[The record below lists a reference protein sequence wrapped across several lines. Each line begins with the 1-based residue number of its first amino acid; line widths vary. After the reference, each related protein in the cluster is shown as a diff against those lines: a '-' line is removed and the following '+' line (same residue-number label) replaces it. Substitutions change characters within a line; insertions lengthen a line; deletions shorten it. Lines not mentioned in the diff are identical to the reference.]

1 MSLGYDVTGA
11 LPELRAQAES
21 IMSSRV
27 VVRRKSG
34 QVRDPATGTYVPTW
48 TTIYTGKARLRMP
61 TTQARE
67 TDQSGQRV
75 VESAPTL
82 SLPIGDVNAA
92 LVELDDVVEV
102 IEHTPDPLVTGTRLR
117 VVEGTDQ
124 TWSTARR
131 FSVEIITAA

>member
-1 MSLGYDVTGA
+1 
-11 LPELRAQAES
+11 
-21 IMSSRV
+21 
-27 VVRRKSG
+27 
-34 QVRDPATGTYVPTW
+34 
-48 TTIYTGKARLRMP
+48 MP